1 MYSKRSLLLLVLLI
15 SSCVGNRDSSK
26 IHLAFVTNGV
36 TSFWQIAKAGVDHA
50 ARDFDI
56 RATVQMPVEG
66 ISDQKRIVQDLL
78 TLGVDGIAIS
88 PIDPSNQIDLIN
100 NTARKTILITQDSD
114 APGTDRLCYI
124 GMDNYL
130 AGRLCGQLVKEAV
143 PLGGEIAILVGRLEQ
158 DNARQRRQGVIDEL
172 LGRSMLAQRYDA
184 PGTRLEGNKYTVVAT
199 LTDQYDRVKAKANA
213 EDVLSRFPDL
223 DAIVGLFAY
232 NGPLSLE
239 ALKQADQVGKIQ
251 IIAFDEAIQTLQA
264 IKEGAIFGTVVQDP
278 YRYGYESIRVLASL
292 VRGDRSVLPPQGFL
306 NIPARQI
313 RQDNIENFWL
323 ELKTKL
329 NNK

>member
-1 MYSKRSLLLLVLLI
+1 MYSKRSLLLLGLLI

-88 PIDPSNQIDLIN
+88 PNDPSNQIDLIN

>member
-88 PIDPSNQIDLIN
+88 PNDPSNQIDLIN

>member
-78 TLGVDGIAIS
+78 TVGVDGIAIS

-100 NTARKTILITQDSD
+100 NTARNTILITQDSD

-213 EDVLSRFPDL
+213 EDVLSRFPNL

-239 ALKQADQVGKIQ
+239 ALKQADLVGKIQ

-313 RQDNIENFWL
+313 RQDNIENFWV

-329 NNK
+329 NSK

>member
-1 MYSKRSLLLLVLLI
+1 MYSKRSLFLLVLLI

-78 TLGVDGIAIS
+78 TVGVDGIAIS

-100 NTARKTILITQDSD
+100 NTARNTILITQDSD

-232 NGPLSLE
+232 NGPLALE

-313 RQDNIENFWL
+313 RQDNIENFWV

-329 NNK
+329 NSK

>member
-1 MYSKRSLLLLVLLI
+1 MYSKRSLFLLVLLI

-78 TLGVDGIAIS
+78 TVGVDGIAIS

-100 NTARKTILITQDSD
+100 NTARNTILITQDSD

-313 RQDNIENFWL
+313 RQDNIENFWV

-329 NNK
+329 NSK

>member
-1 MYSKRSLLLLVLLI
+1 MYSKRSLFLLVLLI

-78 TLGVDGIAIS
+78 TVGVDGIAIS

-100 NTARKTILITQDSD
+100 NTARNTILITQDSD

-213 EDVLSRFPDL
+213 EDVLSRFPNL

-239 ALKQADQVGKIQ
+239 ALKQADLVGKIQ

-313 RQDNIENFWL
+313 RQDNIENFWV

-329 NNK
+329 NSK